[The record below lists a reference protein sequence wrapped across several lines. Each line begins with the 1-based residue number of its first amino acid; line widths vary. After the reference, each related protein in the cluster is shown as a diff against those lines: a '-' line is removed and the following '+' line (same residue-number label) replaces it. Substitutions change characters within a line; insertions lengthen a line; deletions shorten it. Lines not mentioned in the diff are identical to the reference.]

1 MSIKHTVSI
10 RQNGIELIFSI
21 AQLNEA
27 DKSTND
33 ISYHIGIISDGNT
46 NMLDLTRDDFCRLYN
61 FLDTY
66 PFLKDSSIE
75 RTGAYCRTQESE
87 QEILSLLR
95 QINKSDAKEVREI
108 ICKTGALQKV
118 VSGASTPLC
127 VDNGEVLG
135 LYYLKNGIVYYM
147 PDINEQ
153 EHIVPTTG
161 LLSCVTEYK
170 LISKNQIVYKT
181 SSGKLYYSYLNDTEW
196 VSGAVILDDY
206 SAQINYFSAAY
217 DGYDINIVT
226 LNTVD
231 DKYCLKASSYTVLND
246 LAIEDV
252 IVPYAFSISEPN
264 EITIILHNK
273 GTYPISEFEVLI
285 DGLVCDYVVLLKP
298 ILPSQMYSFEYT
310 LVLNDLV
317 PITISIQTPYMEDAN
332 SDNNIFRIDTRI
344 CEIAI
349 TSINKEGVK
358 LFYTIKNYSDFD
370 VDILITFRL
379 LNMTDSPELRSSIN
393 ITKGATIV
401 VEVNLQEFN
410 IVQTGCIDV
419 CVMADI
425 LSDEKLLY
433 PVSSSY
439 ETQINLGMVAETNQY
454 IDILNKTKRYL

>member
-1 MSIKHTVSI
+1 
-10 RQNGIELIFSI
+10 
-21 AQLNEA
+21 
-27 DKSTND
+27 
-33 ISYHIGIISDGNT
+33 
-46 NMLDLTRDDFCRLYN
+46 
-61 FLDTY
+61 
-66 PFLKDSSIE
+66 
-75 RTGAYCRTQESE
+75 
-87 QEILSLLR
+87 
-95 QINKSDAKEVREI
+95 
-108 ICKTGALQKV
+108 
-118 VSGASTPLC
+118 
-127 VDNGEVLG
+127 
-135 LYYLKNGIVYYM
+135 
-147 PDINEQ
+147 
-153 EHIVPTTG
+153 
-161 LLSCVTEYK
+161 
-170 LISKNQIVYKT
+170 
-181 SSGKLYYSYLNDTEW
+181 
-196 VSGAVILDDY
+196 
-206 SAQINYFSAAY
+206 
-217 DGYDINIVT
+217 
-226 LNTVD
+226 
-231 DKYCLKASSYTVLND
+231 
-246 LAIEDV
+246 
-252 IVPYAFSISEPN
+252 
-264 EITIILHNK
+264 
-273 GTYPISEFEVLI
+273 
-285 DGLVCDYVVLLKP
+285 
-298 ILPSQMYSFEYT
+298 MYSFEYT